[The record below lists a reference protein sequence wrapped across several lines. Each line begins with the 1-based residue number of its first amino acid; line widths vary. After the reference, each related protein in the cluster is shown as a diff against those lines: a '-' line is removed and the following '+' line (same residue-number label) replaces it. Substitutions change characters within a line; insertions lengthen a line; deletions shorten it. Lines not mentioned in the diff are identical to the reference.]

1 MGCHGGIFG
10 FVFIFICC
18 SVYKSGE
25 PPFLYAR
32 KVLAIDGRG
41 VKTGEWKARAL
52 SLRTTAA
59 CPAHSSS
66 ASRPEQGFLAD
77 SCQTLNGAPHDPI
90 KGAVCP
96 PPTPVLFL
104 PPLEGTWPLVPHVGA
119 AAPEPGNA
127 LTTPTPVL
135 LGADIQEK
143 CIKNSL
149 RRHILLRAV
158 NEKCIHREH
167 APLL

>member
-32 KVLAIDGRG
+32 KVLAIDRRG

-52 SLRTTAA
+52 SLRTMAA
-59 CPAHSSS
+59 CPAHSS

-96 PPTPVLFL
+96 PPTLLSSSSL
-104 PPLEGTWPLVPHVGA
+104 P
-119 AAPEPGNA
+119 
-127 LTTPTPVL
+127 
-135 LGADIQEK
+135 
-143 CIKNSL
+143 
-149 RRHILLRAV
+149 LRARGHWYHML
-158 NEKCIHREH
+158 ER
-167 APLL
+167 PPPSPGMP